1 MAAVEDLNRVG
12 AIVMQWSRYSS
23 SSSMALHSS
32 VAKTITVVQNY
43 ELSFILKMLQIFVL
57 KSDIACLIR
66 CSMFANS
73 VIAGVHFFCEM
84 KDLITYLQL
93 KRIPY
98 AIKLH
103 NLISTRRCP

>member
-73 VIAGVHFFCEM
+73 VIAGVHFFV
-84 KDLITYLQL
+84 K
-93 KRIPY
+93 
-98 AIKLH
+98 
-103 NLISTRRCP
+103 